1 MSSLVAIRTDY
12 GGKIGSGH
20 WVRTHTLADELARR
34 GHRVVFFARNQSEC
48 KENPLS
54 RHEVFWLPEFSI
66 AQPPLIRASSGLM
79 HPDFMPMGEESDFND
94 FLSRLQDANVSL
106 DLIVTDHY
114 GITANWQNRAR
125 TVARWLVAID
135 DLADR
140 KIETDLLLDQ
150 NFYAQQSTRYLD
162 LIPKKAVTLLGPG
175 YALLRPAF
183 ARAEI
188 PLNLTMKPAA
198 GPAIVCFGGTQFGS
212 FNLDVTATL
221 LERTN
226 FNVLVLGIPS
236 PDLEFS
242 WNQLRLRFPNRI
254 DGPRFAENPASLFR
268 DASFFIG
275 SGGSI
280 TWERY
285 ALGLPGAVFAIAKNQ
300 ECISQDAATAGLH
313 LYLGTPT
320 EFTPD
325 RLAQAVR
332 QLSTPEVRLP
342 MIKKT
347 MNLVDGKGT
356 ARVADAI
363 ERLMGL

>member
-20 WVRTHTLADELARR
+20 WVRTHTLADELAHR
-34 GHRVVFFARNQSEC
+34 GHRVVFFARNQSEH
-48 KENPLS
+48 KETPLS
-54 RHEVFWLPEFSI
+54 RHEVFWLPDFSI
-66 AQPPLIRASSGLM
+66 AQPPSIPASSALM

-94 FLSRLQDANVSL
+94 FLSCLRDTNVSL

-125 TVARWLVAID
+125 AVSRRIAAID

-140 KIETDLLLDQ
+140 QIEADLLLDQ
-150 NFYAQQSTRYLD
+150 NFYCHQSTRYLD
-162 LIPKKAVTLLGPG
+162 LIPKNTITLLGPG

-183 ARAEI
+183 AGAEI
-188 PLNLTMKPAA
+188 PLEMTMKSATDL
-198 GPAIVCFGGTQFGS
+198 AIVCFGGTQFGS
-212 FNLDVTATL
+212 LNLDVTEAL
-221 LERTN
+221 LERTG
-226 FNVLVLGIPS
+226 FKVLVLGLPS

-268 DASFFIG
+268 DASFFVG

-300 ECISQDAATAGLH
+300 ECMSQDAAKAGLH

-320 EFTPD
+320 QFAPD
-325 RLAQAVR
+325 RLVRAV
-332 QLSTPEVRLP
+332 QELSTPEVRLP
-342 MIKKT
+342 MIKK
-347 MNLVDGKGT
+347 MKNLVDGQGT
-356 ARVADAI
+356 ARVADAL
-363 ERLMGL
+363 ERLMKQ